1 MKNAVWLL
9 FFCCCGVVNAQQ
21 LSPDTV
27 ITRLW
32 QQIHCFP
39 QEKLYLHT
47 DKNEYVAG
55 EKIWM
60 KAYTVNATTHH
71 PDSSSRYVYV
81 DLINPFNQ
89 VALRKCFQR
98 DSLQLIHGAFPLD
111 DTLPGGEY
119 TLRAYTRYMQNKEE
133 AYFFKKRLRI
143 YTPISQEVEL
153 DVQEAERNTYVLQCV
168 NRLSKKPLDFNTVQV
183 WNESEKVWTRQYERK
198 AVFKLN
204 PEHIEHPVVLAQI
217 GNCREYLPLR
227 SSNGHDCKISFLP
240 EGGELIE
247 GVVCKVA
254 FKAINNEGYGEPV
267 SGVVLNGQ
275 QDTVTVFRSL
285 HQGMGTFSFIPQ
297 AGTHYTARYT
307 DSSGTVKETLLPQ
320 AEKTGYS
327 LQIMRRKS
335 DYYVSVLHRPGM
347 VVEPL
352 LLIAHQRGIPRYAQL
367 WDFSLQSLKFSETD
381 FASGIIHFLLVDLQ
395 GNIRSERLAFRFP
408 SGTEPQAVPDKPQ
421 YAPRHQ
427 VKIEL
432 LATDEFGKPWEGSA
446 SIAVTDN
453 ADVLP
458 DSCCSLPAHLLL
470 ASELKGYVEAPH
482 WYFRCANQALRQE
495 AIDVLM
501 LTQGWRRYHLPELL
515 KGKFEYPQIL
525 PETSMAVTGKVTS
538 GNKDKPV
545 EKMKV
550 RILSPKINLLGETMT
565 DKDGRFRFDGI
576 EFTDTADFWV
586 FLPVEDMKRN
596 TKLSV
601 YSPPIPSACLLP
613 ASCTSFNMS
622 NDEREYHYLQKANG
636 RIINGQGIRH
646 VYMEEVTVTALAKK
660 YNTEYERFATNVIS
674 EEKIRK
680 SGSLTIEGVIRSTL
694 GSHLL
699 NSSQIVFDGV
709 LCELGETR
717 QFILQNLSPND
728 IQQID
733 VIKPP
738 ATIGFFP
745 NMENNSL
752 IFITTKR
759 GYTSVQRESRS
770 NTVHIDLT
778 GYTKDAEF
786 YSPQY
791 DSPEKQEGKTPDLR
805 TVIHWEPDIR
815 FRNGRAS
822 VTFYTADAQSTYSY
836 VAEGVSDSGC
846 TLHLSGEIEVKTP

>member
-1 MKNAVWLL
+1 MEV
-9 FFCCCGVVNAQQ
+9 
-21 LSPDTV
+21 
-27 ITRLW
+27 
-32 QQIHCFP
+32 
-39 QEKLYLHT
+39 
-47 DKNEYVAG
+47 
-55 EKIWM
+55 
-60 KAYTVNATTHH
+60 
-71 PDSSSRYVYV
+71 
-81 DLINPFNQ
+81 
-89 VALRKCFQR
+89 RK
-98 DSLQLIHGAFPLD
+98 SEG
-111 DTLPGGEY
+111 
-119 TLRAYTRYMQNKEE
+119 
-133 AYFFKKRLRI
+133 
-143 YTPISQEVEL
+143 
-153 DVQEAERNTYVLQCV
+153 NTYVLQCV
-168 NRLSKKPLDFNTVQV
+168 NRLSKKPLNFYTAQI
-183 WNESEKVWTRQYERK
+183 WNENEKMWARQYENK

-204 PEHIEHPVVLAQI
+204 AEHIEHPVVLAQI
-217 GNCREYLPLR
+217 GNCRQYLPLR
-227 SSNGHDCKISFLP
+227 SSDGHDCEISFLP
-240 EGGELIE
+240 EGGQLIE

-267 SGVVLNGQ
+267 SGVVLNGR

-307 DSSGTVKETLLPQ
+307 DSSGTVKETMLPQ

-327 LQIMRRKS
+327 LQIIRKRS

-347 VVEPL
+347 ATEPL
-352 LLIAHQRGIPRYAQL
+352 LLVVHQRGLPRYTQL
-367 WDFSLQSLKFSETD
+367 WNFSLQYLKFSEAD
-381 FASGIIHFLLVDLQ
+381 FASGIVHFLLVDLQ

-408 SGTEPQAVPDKPQ
+408 SGAESQAVPDKPQ

-432 LATDEFGKPWEGSA
+432 QATDELGMPWEGSA
-446 SIAVTDN
+446 SLAVTDN

-458 DSCCSLPAHLLL
+458 DSCCSLPAHFLLT
-470 ASELKGYVEAPH
+470 SELKGYVEDPH
-482 WYFRCANQALRQE
+482 WYFRCADPTLRQE

-515 KGKFEYPQIL
+515 KGELERPQIL

-550 RILSPKINLLGETMT
+550 RIFSPKINLLGETMT

-613 ASCTSFNMS
+613 ASCTSFNMT
-622 NDEREYHYLQKANG
+622 NDEREHHYLQKANG

-646 VYMEEVTVTALAKK
+646 VYMEEVTVTASAKK
-660 YNTEYERFATNVIS
+660 YNTEYERFATNVIP
-674 EEKIRK
+674 EEKIRR

-694 GSHLL
+694 GSYLL
-699 NSSQIVFDGV
+699 DHAQIVFDGV
-709 LCELGETR
+709 LCELAETR
-717 QFILQNLSPND
+717 QFILQNMLPSD
-728 IQQID
+728 IEQID

-745 NMENNSL
+745 NMGDHSL

-770 NTVHIDLT
+770 NTVHIDLA
-778 GYTKDAEF
+778 GYTKNAEF

-791 DSPEKQEGKTPDLR
+791 DSPEKQDRKTPDLR

-822 VTFYTADAQSTYSY
+822 VTFYTADTQSTYSY
-836 VAEGVSDSGC
+836 VAEGISNSGC
-846 TLHLSGEIEVKTP
+846 TLHLTGEIDVKKP